1 MSFNSLGDAFK
12 KQQKKFKANQQRNF
26 KKAGLMAVRHFRESF
41 RNEGFTD
48 NGLEKWTEVNRRK
61 PETKAYKYAKP
72 AARTRGILRGKGILA
87 NSVKVISTSPTQ
99 IVVGV
104 QGLKY
109 AARHNDGLD
118 GMPKRQ
124 FIGNSKVLE
133 QKIDKLMLQA
143 WGQS

>member
-1 MSFNSLGDAFK
+1 MSFNNLNDAFR
-12 KQQKKFKANQQRNF
+12 KQQKKFKANEQRAF

-48 NGLEKWTEVNRRK
+48 DGLSKWDNVQRRMPK
-61 PETKAYKYAKP
+61 TNAYKYATP
-72 AARTRGILRGKGILA
+72 SARTRGILRGKGILA
-87 NSVKVISTSPTQ
+87 NSVKTISVSPVQ

-133 QKIDKLMLQA
+133 QRIDKLMLEA